1 MSDSLFEQFI
11 NDYFQFLAERI
22 EISKYCSN
30 DQVSILTGL
39 LNKTLSISVGM
50 NPPSISR
57 HLSAVGPRMRYGHSS
72 LNGNNYFG
80 SR

>member
-50 NPPSISR
+50 NPPSI
-57 HLSAVGPRMRYGHSS
+57 P
-72 LNGNNYFG
+72 
-80 SR
+80 